1 MGKITLSKKVES
13 VNSAVAQKVLFDL
26 VVNSNLRKIRKY
38 SELEKYTSTISS
50 TTNKNKAL
58 YMETENA
65 LGKLSAK
72 KSTNWIKLA

>member
-13 VNSAVAQKVLFDL
+13 VNSTVAQKVLFDL

-38 SELEKYTSTISS
+38 SELEKYTTNIS

>member
-38 SELEKYTSTISS
+38 SELEKYTTNIS

>member
-38 SELEKYTSTISS
+38 SELEKLACEYIP
-50 TTNKNKAL
+50 KAQL
-58 YMETENA
+58 R
-65 LGKLSAK
+65 
-72 KSTNWIKLA
+72 

>member
-13 VNSAVAQKVLFDL
+13 VNSTAAQKVLFDL

-38 SELEKYTSTISS
+38 SELEKYTTNIS

-58 YMETENA
+58 YTETENA

>member
-13 VNSAVAQKVLFDL
+13 VNSTQKVLFDL

-38 SELEKYTSTISS
+38 SELEKYTSTIS
-50 TTNKNKAL
+50 TNKDNKAL